1 MKRRLRKL
9 ETSILFVLRVLLYGS
24 LFLVF
29 YLPYGYYNFQL
40 YNVSRTTAV
49 VIATYVTIAY
59 MFSNIYGRYDV
70 GKRKSKPIVHSLV
83 LTMLFTDA
91 FAILALSIM
100 NTNDKKND
108 HFVIEQPQ
116 LILPIFLAQLLII
129 LIFVY
134 GGNKLY
140 FTIYDPEDC
149 IIVTSSQ
156 HSLNEIARGVS
167 KYRLQYNVTQ
177 VADYRDKSLK
187 DYIMQHDTVFV
198 YDVPIAERTDIVE
211 FCYQNMKSI
220 YFNPDMHDVVEKSA
234 KHFILDDVSMYGNYS
249 KGLTLEQRAVKRVM
263 DVIISIIAIIITSPI
278 MLICA
283 IAIKAEDHGKVIF
296 KQNRVTRN
304 GKIFSVFKFRT
315 MKEDVENYA
324 YVENDDRVT
333 KCGRVLRKYRID
345 ELPQFLNVLKGDMSV
360 VGPRP
365 EMLTNIFH
373 YTNELPEFEYR
384 LRVKAGITGY
394 AQIAGKYNTSPKDKL
409 ILDLIYIEEYS
420 FWQDIKLLFQT
431 LIVLL
436 KRDSTEGFHTGQELN
451 FMEYKEAEAEAPVET
466 SIKAEAEAPMET
478 SIKAEAET
486 TADTS
491 VETSIKDSVKAAEKD
506 VDGAREDGNGDTE
519 DRKNENRSNG

>member
-1 MKRRLRKL
+1 MKRKLRKL

-24 LFLVF
+24 LFAVF
-29 YLPYGYYNFQL
+29 YLPYGHYNFQL
-40 YNVSRTTAV
+40 YNISRTTAV
-49 VIATYVTIAY
+49 VIATYITIAY

-91 FAILALSIM
+91 FSILALSIM

-116 LILPIFLAQLLII
+116 LILPIFIAQLLII

-140 FTIYDPEDC
+140 FTIYDPENC

-167 KYRLQYNVTQ
+167 KYKLQYNVTR
-177 VADYRDKSLK
+177 VADYRDKDLK
-187 DYIMQHDTVFV
+187 SYIMDHDTVFV
-198 YDVPIAERTDIVE
+198 YDVPIAERTEIVE

-263 DVIISIIAIIITSPI
+263 DVLISLIAIVLTSPL

-283 IAIKAEDHGKVIF
+283 IAIKLEDHGKVIF

-304 GKIFSVFKFRT
+304 GKIFSVYKFRT
-315 MKEDVENYA
+315 MREDVENYA

-345 ELPQFLNVLKGDMSV
+345 ELPQFINVLKGDMSV

-436 KRDSTEGFHTGQELN
+436 KRDSTEGFHTEHELN
-451 FMEYKEAEAEAPVET
+451 FMEYREAEN
-466 SIKAEAEAPMET
+466 I
-478 SIKAEAET
+478 
-486 TADTS
+486 D
-491 VETSIKDSVKAAEKD
+491 D
-506 VDGAREDGNGDTE
+506 
-519 DRKNENRSNG
+519 NESES